1 MTHIEGTHLT
11 VAAMADQEVAVV
23 MHYDNIRVT
32 HITMTP
38 DEARAHAADIIA
50 AAGRAENPRA
60 TRIIRTEP
68 DYREGPEWYNRHD
81 ERL

>member
-11 VAAMADQEVAVV
+11 VAATPDQEVAVV
-23 MHYDNIRVT
+23 MHYDAIRVA
-32 HITMTP
+32 HVSLTP

-60 TRIIRTEP
+60 ARIIRTEP
-68 DYREGPEWYNRHD
+68 DYREGPEWFDKHN